1 MAPVAPV
8 PLSGLRGHR
17 CPSVPAY
24 WGMRCARMLRGAQ
37 WKLEVG
43 KRATAAAQAGDDGR
57 LGAARV
63 VAVLLERSK
72 QIGDTFW
79 TKSPQAVGVGYVEG
93 REEGCQKQV
102 LVRC

>member
-1 MAPVAPV
+1 
-8 PLSGLRGHR
+8 
-17 CPSVPAY
+17 
-24 WGMRCARMLRGAQ
+24 MLCGAQ

-43 KRATAAAQAGDDGR
+43 KRATAAAQVGDDGR

-93 REEGCQKQV
+93 REEGCQEQV
-102 LVRC
+102 MVRC